1 MAVAGRRQVLLLHP
15 NSLFPPDSP
24 ESFFLLDS
32 VGISDIELRIANLV
46 LPTLFLRRR
55 YCKFEIRNSQFA
67 MYPFKNILFPTDF
80 TAHARAALKY
90 AAAFAHSDR
99 GRVVLFSVQSARV
112 PANLL
117 TLPERIFA
125 EQDNRWLLQLRT
137 EVRTLLA
144 DPLFNGLEVE
154 PVIVE
159 GEPASEIAKAV
170 RDYDIDLV
178 TVVTHGRKG
187 LSRALWGSTAE
198 EIIAEAPCP
207 VLTIRPPQH
216 DFVEH
221 KGDRSEIRLNRI
233 LLATNFR
240 PSAAAATQVATQLA
254 NQTGAELHAVSVIGD
269 YLEQISVMFPEG
281 GLNALTRLRTYVQ
294 ERMTQLGRGDGARA
308 VRHIVEGRPYEE
320 IVRLAA
326 ETDADLIVIGTNVHA
341 SLFGGTPVLGSE
353 IERVVRN
360 SPCPVL
366 CVPAARVVTPL
377 PALISQPVI

>member
-1 MAVAGRRQVLLLHP
+1 
-15 NSLFPPDSP
+15 
-24 ESFFLLDS
+24 
-32 VGISDIELRIANLV
+32 
-46 LPTLFLRRR
+46 
-55 YCKFEIRNSQFA
+55 
-67 MYPFKNILFPTDF
+67 MYPFRNILFPTDF
-80 TAHARAALKY
+80 TPHARAALKY
-90 AAAFAHSDR
+90 AAALARSGG
-99 GRVVLFSVQSARV
+99 GRVVLFSVQSAKV

-117 TLPERIFA
+117 TLPERIFE
-125 EQDNRWLLQLRT
+125 EQDKRWLLQLRS
-137 EVRTLLA
+137 EVRELLC
-144 DPLFNGLEVE
+144 DPLFDGLEVE

-159 GEPASEIAKAV
+159 GEPASEIARAV
-170 RDYDIDLV
+170 REYDIDLV

-221 KGDRSEIRLNRI
+221 RGSRSEVHLNRI

-240 PSAAAATQVATQLA
+240 PSSAAATQVATQLA
-254 NQTGAELHAVSVIGD
+254 SQTGAELHAVYVIGD
-269 YLEQISVMFPEG
+269 YFEQISVMFPEG
-281 GLNALTRLRTYVQ
+281 GLTAMSRLRSYVQ
-294 ERMTQLGRGDGARA
+294 ERMTHLARA
-308 VRHIVEGRPYEE
+308 QGTTRAFTHIAEGRPYEE

-326 ETDADLIVIGTNVHA
+326 QTDADLIVIGTSLHA

-366 CVPAARVVTPL
+366 CVPATRVVTPL
-377 PALISQPVI
+377 PALVTQPAG